1 MRDVARFRV
10 PAMVLLALG
19 LFAGGFSAASAQA
32 TPGSGEPGTLVI
44 SNFVCTQIEEPTATV
59 SDPVDVGAAADE
71 PTPEDGCT
79 PDAAAFQIFAN
90 SDFTSDPINVYVN
103 GTATVNGVPSTAATS
118 VPNALFDPVHNVY
131 FEFEV
136 TPGGVTMITVLNPAK
151 DEDGATL
158 VADATDDG
166 AVDDVADDDDGDVS
180 GLPSTG
186 QGSDGGAN
194 GSAIVLLF
202 GAMSMVAL
210 AGGFAWRQ
218 RRTS

>member
-59 SDPVDVGAAADE
+59 SDPVGVGTAGAPEPEEGCVADSA
-71 PTPEDGCT
+71 D
-79 PDAAAFQIFAN
+79 FQIFVN
-90 SDFTSDPINVYVN
+90 SDFTSEPIDVFVD
-103 GTATVNGVPSTAATS
+103 GTATVNGVPSTAATG
-118 VPNALFDPVHNVY
+118 VPNALFEPAFNVF
-131 FEFEV
+131 FEFEI
-136 TPGGVTMITVLNPAK
+136 TPGGVTTITVLNPAK

-166 AVDDVADDDDGDVS
+166 AVDGVADDDDGDVS

-202 GAMSMVAL
+202 GAISMVAL
-210 AGGFAWRQ
+210 AAGFAWRQ
-218 RRTS
+218 RRSA